1 MKNVTAWGS
10 IAACFICGLVSGCE
24 KAPAASTPA
33 AAIAC
38 DGPDTSKT
46 DAEKAE
52 RLKKC
57 FRSGEFKPSPRKE
70 W

>member
-1 MKNVTAWGS
+1 MKNVSALGL
-10 IAACFICGLVSGCE
+10 IAACFLCLVSGCD
-24 KAPAASTPA
+24 KAPAASTGSTA
-33 AAIAC
+33 AAC

-46 DAEKAE
+46 DEEKAE